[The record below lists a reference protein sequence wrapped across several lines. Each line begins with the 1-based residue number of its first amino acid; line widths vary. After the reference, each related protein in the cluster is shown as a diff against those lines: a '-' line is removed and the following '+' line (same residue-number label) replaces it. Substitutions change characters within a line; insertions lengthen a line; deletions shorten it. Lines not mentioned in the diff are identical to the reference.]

1 MLVERK
7 IISSNNNPELYP
19 WNPPKTDCKIN
30 KNGIIT
36 APNEP
41 PVSNRQL
48 VVSVGSNANIEVM
61 QNKFSQ
67 RQRKG
72 GRDWCIY
79 KCNLENI
86 EIGVMPF
93 LTSRGYFPAT
103 PFYSPGNSC
112 KVYGAYLN
120 KEQVDALTST
130 EVGYRL
136 VKLKCSRFPLI
147 FNSYDYKPKS
157 FFIYVAD
164 SGFIAID
171 REPLK
176 FPISQRKIWERISG
190 HIGYPNREYDLNFLL
205 KNRDL
210 INERMSV

>member
-1 MLVERK
+1 MERK

-19 WNPPKTDCKIN
+19 WNPPKTDCQIN
-30 KNGIIT
+30 KNGAIT
-36 APNEP
+36 PPKPP
-41 PVSNRQL
+41 PVPKRQL

-72 GRDWCIY
+72 SRDWCIY

-103 PFYSPGNSC
+103 PFYSPGKSC
-112 KVYGAYLN
+112 KVYGTYLN

-136 VKLKCSRFPLI
+136 VKLKCNRFPLT
-147 FNSYDYKPKS
+147 FSSNDYKPES
-157 FFIYVAD
+157 FHIYIAD
-164 SGFIAID
+164 SGFITID
-171 REPLK
+171 EEPLK

-190 HIGYPNREYDLNFLL
+190 YIGYPGQKYDLDFLL
-205 KNRDL
+205 DNRDL
-210 INERMSV
+210 INERMVV

>member
-1 MLVERK
+1 
-7 IISSNNNPELYP
+7 
-19 WNPPKTDCKIN
+19 
-30 KNGIIT
+30 
-36 APNEP
+36 
-41 PVSNRQL
+41 
-48 VVSVGSNANIEVM
+48 M
-61 QNKFSQ
+61 QNKFRQ

-72 GRDWCIY
+72 DRDWSIY

-112 KVYGAYLN
+112 KVYGTYLN
-120 KEQVDALTST
+120 KWQVDALTST
-130 EVGYRL
+130 EVGYHL

-147 FNSYDYKPKS
+147 FNSCDYKPKS

-164 SGFIAID
+164 SGFITID

-176 FPISQRKIWERISG
+176 FPISQREIWERISG
-190 HIGYPNREYDLNFLL
+190 HIGYPGQEYDLKFLL
-205 KNRDL
+205 ENRDL
-210 INERMSV
+210 INERMPV